1 VIQSMRSQRV
11 GNDLV
16 TEHQQPINITSRM
29 ASVPFSVSFPF
40 AITHYVHLSFCSCPT
55 VLGYSLPLKIFFGL
69 SSSFFSLG
77 HCY

>member
-1 VIQSMRSQRV
+1 MIQSMRSQRV

-16 TEHQQPINITSRM
+16 TEHQQPINITSHM